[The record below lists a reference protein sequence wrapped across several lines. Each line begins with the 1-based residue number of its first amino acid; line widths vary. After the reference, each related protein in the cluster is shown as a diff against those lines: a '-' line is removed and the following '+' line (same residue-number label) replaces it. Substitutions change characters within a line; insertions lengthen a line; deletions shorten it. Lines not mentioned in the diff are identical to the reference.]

1 MAFNRAHYPANWPEL
16 SHAAKTA
23 AGWRCSE
30 CGAAHGALLVSH
42 RNRLYRVVLSACH
55 LDHDPTNP
63 TPRLTVFCQACHLR
77 YDAFQR
83 WRSRRRQILQ
93 RMLEAGQLAFPF
105 EEWLDLNTSA
115 VSSAEPELLQPHP
128 WPERTDITAPVYAR
142 MRRTADRPLTLI
154 QQRNIHHAAPEFR
167 ASDTELARFL
177 VALVEEAIARNRT
190 DERRALVLLEQLD
203 SVTPST
209 VWSVPAPDAQRV
221 VRRVTPQTRTELSR
235 MLDGYAP
242 TRCAVL
248 LLLTTQDARL
258 FIADDQ
264 GGLHGPGIRPRPAR
278 RPGPTDSEHTK
289 PIDHSGGTSDA

>member
-1 MAFNRAHYPANWPEL
+1 MAFNRAHYPANWPTL

-23 AGWRCSE
+23 ADWRCSE
-30 CGAAHGALLVSH
+30 CGAAHGALLVSR

-55 LDHDPTNP
+55 LDHDPANP
-63 TPRLTVFCQACHLR
+63 APRLAVYCQACHLR

-83 WRSRRRQILQ
+83 WRSLRRQNLE
-93 RMLEAGQLAFPF
+93 RMLEAGQLAFTF
-105 EEWLDLNTSA
+105 EEWLDPTVPAPSP
-115 VSSAEPELLQPHP
+115 AEPEPFLPHP

-177 VALVEEAIARNRT
+177 VALVEEAIARHRT

-203 SVTPST
+203 SVTLST
-209 VWSVPAPDAQRV
+209 VWSVPAPDAQCV
-221 VRRVTPQTRTELSR
+221 VRRVTPRTRSELSR
-235 MLDGYAP
+235 MLDGYDPA
-242 TRCAVL
+242 RCAVL
-248 LLLTTQDARL
+248 LLLTGEDARL

-278 RPGPTDSEHTK
+278 RTGPTDAEHAE
-289 PIDHSGGTSDA
+289 PIDHSGGTPDA